1 MRELS
6 GGEGA
11 RERALENLGRALGR
25 KGRTAVGGAPA
36 LAGAARRGVL
46 AAGGDVL
53 LLSLDC
59 PGQWA
64 GAAAMVKV
72 RLRLC
77 PSTTYTALV
86 RSTIWKTTNAAAS
99 ASRLR
104 AKARLRKKPASA
116 RAPLHKFATIQYPF
130 TSPGGAARGT

>member
-59 PGQWA
+59 PVQWA
-64 GAAAMVKV
+64 GAAAM
-72 RLRLC
+72 LGL
-77 PSTTYTALV
+77 P
-86 RSTIWKTTNAAAS
+86 AAV
-99 ASRLR
+99 
-104 AKARLRKKPASA
+104 
-116 RAPLHKFATIQYPF
+116 FAEER
-130 TSPGGAARGT
+130 GGRGSLDVLG